1 MTELNLN
8 RAEFIRSAAAPKQF
22 IRSIQY
28 RNVSL
33 YKLAVAIV
41 NEQKEFFYLG
51 PKYLKPFTMAQA
63 AELIGL
69 AESTVSRLASSKYM
83 QTEWG
88 LKQIK
93 YFFTNVASKTEETG
107 KSAEYV
113 RHLIK
118 EIIEADKTGKI
129 SDQAIADALKNKNIN
144 ISRRTVNKYRH

>member
-1 MTELNLN
+1 
-8 RAEFIRSAAAPKQF
+8 
-22 IRSIQY
+22 
-28 RNVSL
+28 
-33 YKLAVAIV
+33 
-41 NEQKEFFYLG
+41 
-51 PKYLKPFTMAQA
+51 MAQA

-83 QTEWG
+83 KTEWG

-144 ISRRTVNKYRH
+144 ISRRTVNKYRHQMDIGSSTLRNL